1 MVYINQN
8 DPDEKSEQVSIMG
21 EIYRRATKVYAWLGE
36 ADRQIDCVFDV
47 LQEFRDRKKE
57 AKFPT
62 HFDAAEQLSYHRQL
76 FRDSSDAESFSFEE
90 FEEGVG
96 WPGCWLLPRMIWS
109 LFEGSKV
116 ISYVTLEPS
125 ALQWFHL
132 EDDPT
137 VGSANSSRDYIND

>member
-1 MVYINQN
+1 LPGQADGIPFAVTPNLHVALKHFRHAARRRVLWVDAMCINQN
-8 DPDEKSEQVSIMG
+8 DPDEKSEQVPMMG

-76 FRDSSDAESFSFEE
+76 FRDSET
-90 FEEGVG
+90 
-96 WPGCWLLPRMIWS
+96 R
-109 LFEGSKV
+109 
-116 ISYVTLEPS
+116 
-125 ALQWFHL
+125 
-132 EDDPT
+132 
-137 VGSANSSRDYIND
+137 